1 MNARE
6 ILGRASAGFGVTVKE
21 GARLLREAPLFEL
34 GRTADA
40 VRRRMHPDGV
50 VTYIVDRNIN
60 YTNVCACGC
69 LFCAFYRG
77 KDAPDAYVL
86 SEEELSAKIVE
97 TIAGG
102 GVRVLLQGG
111 LHPDWGIE
119 EAVRLVRAV
128 KRHPILL
135 HGFSPPEVWH
145 FARQSKR
152 TIVEVIA
159 RLRDAGLDSI
169 PGGGAEILDDEVRRR
184 ISPRKIGWEEWA
196 AVMREAHR
204 QGLRTTATMMFG
216 SVETPEG
223 IVTHLLRVRAL
234 QEETGG
240 FTAFIPWT
248 FQPGNTDLSRDPRF
262 GEAAVGGFGHATGY
276 LRVLALSRILLPNV
290 PTVQVSW
297 VTMGA
302 KVAQVGLFFGA
313 DDFGSTMME
322 ENVVASAGVSFRM
335 SEEEIVATIRD
346 AGFNPGRRTLPGG
359 GHTSPS
365 LAGDTPSLRSRAGP
379 ECPPACP
386 TERRS

>member
-1 MNARE
+1 MDAGE
-6 ILGRASAGFGVTVKE
+6 VLGRAAAGAEITAEE
-21 GARLLREAPLFEL
+21 GALLLRDAALFPL
-34 GRTADA
+34 GRAADA
-40 VRRRMHPDGV
+40 VRRRLHPDGV

-77 KDAPDAYVL
+77 KDAPDGYVL
-86 SEEELSAKIVE
+86 SEEELSAKILETVE
-97 TIAGG
+97 AG

-111 LHPDWGIE
+111 LHPDWGVE
-119 EAVRLVRAV
+119 EAVELVRAV

-135 HGFSPPEVWH
+135 HGFSPPEIWH
-145 FARQSKR
+145 FARRSGL
-152 TIVEVIA
+152 TVGEVIA
-159 RLRDAGLDSI
+159 RLRGAGLDSI

-216 SVETPEG
+216 SLETPEA
-223 IVTHLLRVRAL
+223 IARHLLRVRAL
-234 QEETGG
+234 QAETGG
-240 FTAFIPWT
+240 FTAFIPWM
-248 FQPGNTDLSRDPRF
+248 FQPGNTELSRDPRF
-262 GEAAVGGFGHATGY
+262 GEAALDGMGHATGY
-276 LRVLALSRILLPNV
+276 LRVLAVSRILLPNV

-346 AGFNPGRRTLPGG
+346 AGFTPARR
-359 GHTSPS
+359 
-365 LAGDTPSLRSRAGP
+365 
-379 ECPPACP
+379 PAA
-386 TERRS
+386 

>member
-1 MNARE
+1 MNVGAIVE
-6 ILGRASAGFGVTVKE
+6 RAAVGASITAGE
-21 GARLLREAPLFEL
+21 GARILREASLFEL
-34 GRTADA
+34 GHAADA
-40 VRRRMHPDGV
+40 VRRRLHPDDT

-60 YTNVCACGC
+60 YTNICACGC

-86 SEEELSAKIVE
+86 SDDELSSKIEE
-97 TIAGG
+97 TIAAG

-111 LHPDWGIE
+111 LHPDWGVA
-119 EAVRLVRAV
+119 EAVRVVRAV

-145 FARQSKR
+145 FARQSGC
-152 TIVEVIA
+152 TVGEVIA
-159 RLRDAGLDSI
+159 RLREAGLDSI
-169 PGGGAEILDDEVRRR
+169 PGGGAEILDDDVRRR

-216 SVETPEG
+216 SVETPEA
-223 IVTHLLRVRAL
+223 IARHLLRVRAL

-248 FQPGNTDLSRDPRF
+248 FQPANTELSRDPRF
-262 GEAAVGGFGHATGY
+262 GEAAGGGFGHATGY
-276 LRVLALSRILLPNV
+276 LKVLALSRILLPGV

-346 AGFNPGRRTLPGG
+346 AGFVPARR
-359 GHTSPS
+359 
-365 LAGDTPSLRSRAGP
+365 
-379 ECPPACP
+379 PA
-386 TERRS
+386 ERRC